1 MFEQNAPHFFYGE
14 RMSLTG
20 VPKMFE
26 QNAPH
31 FFYGER
37 MSLTG
42 VPGADD
48 EFRFHPV
55 EMGAGVGNDT
65 IIAQCGIAITLDRDN
80 RMRPR

>member
-14 RMSLTG
+14 RM
-20 VPKMFE
+20 P
-26 QNAPH
+26 
-31 FFYGER
+31 
-37 MSLTG
+37 LTG

-55 EMGAGVGNDT
+55 EMGASVANDT

-80 RMRPR
+80 RMTGQLTVSSTYVCIAGEVPTVV

>member
-14 RMSLTG
+14 R
-20 VPKMFE
+20 V
-26 QNAPH
+26 
-31 FFYGER
+31 
-37 MSLTG
+37 SLTG

-65 IIAQCGIAITLDRDN
+65 IIAQFGIAISLDRDN
-80 RMRPR
+80 RMTDHPGCQRGVCQRLQDRIVR